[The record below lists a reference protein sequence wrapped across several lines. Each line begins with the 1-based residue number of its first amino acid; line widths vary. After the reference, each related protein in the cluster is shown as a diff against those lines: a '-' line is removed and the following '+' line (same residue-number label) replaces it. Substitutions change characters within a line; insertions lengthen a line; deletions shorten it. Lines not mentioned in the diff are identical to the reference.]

1 MALPYSFPIVRADPE
16 RASLVD
22 SQAPIVIV
30 GAGQAGVQ
38 IAESLRQEG
47 YAGELQLVGNESHPP
62 YQRPPLSK
70 KWLLEPGASSALS
83 LRGAEAL
90 VRRRIELK
98 LDTEVAAID
107 RAASR
112 LQLANGEQLP
122 YSALALATGAWARA
136 LSLPGASLGQVLSLR
151 SIADS
156 AAISAAIRRCAAD
169 GRPVVVIGGGFI
181 GLEVAASAR
190 KLGAAVTVLEGLPR
204 LMSRVTAP
212 IVSEAFERVHRAH
225 GVELVFGAQ
234 VTHLRGSGDVES
246 VCTADGREY
255 AAGCVVVGIGVVPDD
270 RLAAAA
276 GLACDRGILVDDCA
290 RSSDPSIVAAGDC
303 TARRLADGRLLRLES
318 VQNAVEQAKS
328 ASAALLGRER
338 PFRAAPWFWS
348 DQYDIKLQ
356 MVGLSHGYDQVVTRG
371 DLQKPAFSA
380 FYFQAGR
387 LIAVDS
393 LSRVQDHMQSKRL
406 LDHGLSPTPE
416 QAADPLFELQSLLR
430 DAKLATA
437 DGA

>member
-1 MALPYSFPIVRADPE
+1 V
-16 RASLVD
+16 V

-47 YAGELQLVGNESHPP
+47 YGDELLLIGNEAHPP

-70 KWLLEPGASSALS
+70 KWLLEPGAYSALA

-90 VRRRIELK
+90 LRRRIELK
-98 LDTEVAAID
+98 LDTEVIAIN
-107 RAASR
+107 RAASH
-112 LQLANGEQLP
+112 LQLADGERLD
-122 YSALALATGAWARA
+122 YSKLALATGASARA
-136 LSLPGASLGQVLSLR
+136 LPVPGAALGQVLSLR
-151 SIADS
+151 SIGDS
-156 AAISAAIRRCAAD
+156 AAISAAIRRCAAA

-225 GVELVFGAQ
+225 GVELLFGAQ
-234 VTHLRGSGDVES
+234 VTRLLGGVDGVEA
-246 VCTADGREY
+246 VCTADGREH
-255 AAGCVVVGIGVVPDD
+255 AAGCVIVGIGVVPDD

-290 RSSDPSIVAAGDC
+290 RTSDESIVAAGDC

-328 ASAALLGRER
+328 AAAALLGRER
-338 PFRAAPWFWS
+338 PFVAAPWFWS

-380 FYFQAGR
+380 FYFRAGR

-416 QAADPLFELQSLLR
+416 QAADPLFELQSLLKQAR
-430 DAKLATA
+430 LATA

>member
-1 MALPYSFPIVRADPE
+1 
-16 RASLVD
+16 VD
-22 SQAPIVIV
+22 SQAPILIV

-47 YAGELQLVGNESHPP
+47 FAAELLLIGDEPHPP

-70 KWLLEPGASSALS
+70 KWLLEPGAHSTLS

-90 VRRRIELK
+90 LRRRIELR
-98 LDTEVAAID
+98 LDTHVSAID
-107 RAASR
+107 RAASQ
-112 LQLANGEQLP
+112 LQLATGERLA
-122 YSALALATGAWARA
+122 YSKLALATGALARA
-136 LSLPGASLGQVLSLR
+136 LPLPGAALEQVLSLR

-156 AAISAAIRRCAAD
+156 AAISAALRRCAAA

-181 GLEVAASAR
+181 GLEVAAGAR
-190 KLGAAVTVLEGLPR
+190 KLGAEVTVLEGLPR

-212 IVSEAFERVHRAH
+212 IVSEAFERLHRAH

-234 VTHLRGSGDVES
+234 VTALVGSAGAVEA
-246 VCTADGREY
+246 VHTADGREY
-255 AAGCVVVGIGVVPDD
+255 PAGCVVVGIGVVPDD

-276 GLACDRGILVDDCA
+276 GLVCDRGIIVDDCA
-290 RSSDPSIVAAGDC
+290 RSSDASIVAAGDC
-303 TARRLADGRLLRLES
+303 TARRLPDGRLLRLES

-328 ASAALLGRER
+328 AASALMGRER

-356 MVGLSHGYDQVVTRG
+356 MVGLSYGYDQVVTRG
-371 DLQKPAFSA
+371 DLLKPAFSA
-380 FYFQAGR
+380 FYFQARR

-393 LSRVQDHMQSKRL
+393 LNRIQDHMQSKRL
-406 LDHGLSPTPE
+406 LDHGVSPTPE
-416 QAADPLFELQSLLR
+416 QAADPLFELQSLLSA
-430 DAKLATA
+430 AKLATA

>member
-1 MALPYSFPIVRADPE
+1 M
-16 RASLVD
+16 
-22 SQAPIVIV
+22 IV

-38 IAESLRQEG
+38 NAESLRQEG
-47 YAGELQLVGNESHPP
+47 YAGELLLVGNESQPP

-70 KWLLEPGASSALS
+70 KWLLEPGALSALS

-90 VRRRIELK
+90 ARRRIELK
-98 LDTEVAAID
+98 LEREVVAID
-107 RAASR
+107 RAAAR
-112 LQLANGEQLP
+112 LQFAGGEQLR
-122 YSALALATGAWARA
+122 YAGLALATGAFARA
-136 LSLPGASLGQVLSLR
+136 LPLPGAALGQVLSLR
-151 SIADS
+151 TIADA
-156 AAISAAIRRCAAD
+156 AAISAAIRRCAAES
-169 GRPVVVIGGGFI
+169 RPVVVIGGGFI

-225 GVELVFGAQ
+225 GVELVLGAQ
-234 VTHLRGSGDVES
+234 VTELRGRETVES

-255 AAGCVVVGIGVVPDD
+255 AAGCVVVGIGAVPDD

-276 GLACDRGILVDDCA
+276 GLACDHGVVVDDCA
-290 RSSDPSIVAAGDC
+290 RTSDPAIVAAGDC
-303 TARRLADGRLLRLES
+303 TARRLPDGRLLRLES

-328 ASAALLGRER
+328 AAAALLGRER

-356 MVGLSHGYDQVVTRG
+356 MVGLSHGYDEVVTRG
-371 DLQKPAFSA
+371 DLHKPAFSA
-380 FYFQAGR
+380 FYFRAGR

-393 LSRVQDHMQSKRL
+393 LNRVQDHMQSKRL
-406 LDHGLSPTPE
+406 LDYGLSPTPK
-416 QAADPLFELQSLLR
+416 QAADPQFELQSLLR
-430 DAKLATA
+430 DAKPTTA
-437 DGA
+437 GGA

>member
-1 MALPYSFPIVRADPE
+1 MDY
-16 RASLVD
+16 
-22 SQAPIVIV
+22 QAPIVIV

-38 IAESLRQEG
+38 LAESLRQDG
-47 YAGELQLVGNESHPP
+47 YAGELLLVGNESHPP

-70 KWLLEPGASSALS
+70 KWLLEPGALSALS

-90 VRRRIELK
+90 ARRRIELK
-98 LDTEVAAID
+98 LEREVVAID
-107 RAASR
+107 RAAAR
-112 LQLANGEQLP
+112 LQFAGGEQLR
-122 YSALALATGAWARA
+122 YAGLALATGAFPRA
-136 LSLPGASLGQVLSLR
+136 LPLPGAALGQVLSLR
-151 SIADS
+151 TIADA
-156 AAISAAIRRCAAD
+156 AAISAAIRRCAAES
-169 GRPVVVIGGGFI
+169 RPVVVIGGGFI

-212 IVSEAFERVHRAH
+212 IVSAAFERVHRAH
-225 GVELVFGAQ
+225 GVELVLGAQ
-234 VTHLRGSGDVES
+234 VTQLRGRETVES

-276 GLACDRGILVDDCA
+276 GLACDHGVVVDDCA
-290 RSSDPSIVAAGDC
+290 RTSDPSIVAAGDC
-303 TARRLADGRLLRLES
+303 TARRLPDGRLLRLES

-328 ASAALLGRER
+328 AAAALLGRER

-371 DLQKPAFSA
+371 DLHKPAFSA
-380 FYFQAGR
+380 FYFRAGR

-393 LSRVQDHMQSKRL
+393 LNRVQDHMQSKRL

-416 QAADPLFELQSLLR
+416 QAADLQFELQSLLR
-430 DAKLATA
+430 DTKLATA

>member
-1 MALPYSFPIVRADPE
+1 
-16 RASLVD
+16 VD
-22 SQAPIVIV
+22 SQAPILIV

-47 YAGELQLVGNESHPP
+47 FGERLLLIGNELHPP

-70 KWLLEPGASSALS
+70 KWLIDPGANSALA
-83 LRGAEAL
+83 LRGAESL

-98 LDTEVAAID
+98 LDTHVSAID
-107 RAASR
+107 RSSS
-112 LQLANGEQLP
+112 QLLLSNGERLA
-122 YSALALATGAWARA
+122 YSKLALATGALPRA
-136 LSLPGASLGQVLSLR
+136 LPLPGASLEQVLSLR

-156 AAISAAIRRCAAD
+156 AAISAAIRRCAAEH
-169 GRPVVVIGGGFI
+169 RPVVVIGGGFI

-234 VTHLRGSGDVES
+234 VTELVGSGGRIEAVR
-246 VCTADGREY
+246 TADGQEY
-255 AAGCVVVGIGVVPDD
+255 AAGCVVVGIGVAPDD

-276 GLACDRGILVDDCA
+276 GLACERGILVDDCA
-290 RSSDPSIVAAGDC
+290 RTSDPSIVAAGDC
-303 TARRLADGRLLRLES
+303 TARRLIDGRLLRLES

-328 ASAALLGRER
+328 AAAALMGRER

-380 FYFQAGR
+380 FYFQTRR

-393 LSRVQDHMQSKRL
+393 LSRIQDHMQAKRL

-416 QAADPLFELQSLLR
+416 QAADPAFELQSLLKE
-430 DAKLATA
+430 AKLATA

>member
-1 MALPYSFPIVRADPE
+1 
-16 RASLVD
+16 VD
-22 SQAPIVIV
+22 AQAPILIV

-38 IAESLRQEG
+38 IGESLRQEG
-47 YAGELQLVGNESHPP
+47 YAGELLLIGNELHPP

-70 KWLLEPGASSALS
+70 KWLIEPGAHTALA
-83 LRGAEAL
+83 LRGADAL
-90 VRRRIELK
+90 RRRRIDLR
-98 LDTEVAAID
+98 LDTHVTAID
-107 RAASR
+107 RRAST
-112 LQLANGEQLP
+112 LQLASGERLA
-122 YSALALATGAWARA
+122 YSKLAFATGALARA
-136 LSLPGASLGQVLSLR
+136 LPLPGAALGEVRSLR
-151 SIADS
+151 SINDS
-156 AAISAAIRRCAAD
+156 AAISAAIRRCAAEQ
-169 GRPVVVIGGGFI
+169 RPVVVIGGGFI

-190 KLGAAVTVLEGLPR
+190 KLGAEVTVLEGLPR

-212 IVSEAFERVHRAH
+212 IVSEAFERLHRAH

-234 VTHLRGSGDVES
+234 VSELTGTAGRVEA
-246 VCTADGREY
+246 VRTADGREY

-276 GLACDRGILVDDCA
+276 GLACDRGIIVDDCA
-290 RSSDPSIVAAGDC
+290 RTSDASMVAAGDC

-318 VQNAVEQAKS
+318 VQNAIEQAKS
-328 ASAALLGRER
+328 AAAALMGRER

-356 MVGLSHGYDQVVTRG
+356 MVGLNHGYDQVVTRG
-371 DLQKPAFSA
+371 DLEKPAFSA
-380 FYFQAGR
+380 FYFQARR
-387 LIAVDS
+387 LLAVDS
-393 LSRVQDHMQSKRL
+393 LNRIQDHMQSKRL

-416 QAADPLFELQSLLR
+416 QVADPLFELQSLLK

>member
-1 MALPYSFPIVRADPE
+1 M
-16 RASLVD
+16 
-22 SQAPIVIV
+22 IV

-38 IAESLRQEG
+38 IAESLRQESYG
-47 YAGELQLVGNESHPP
+47 DELLLIGNESHPP

-70 KWLLEPGASSALS
+70 KWLLEPGAYSALA

-90 VRRRIELK
+90 LRRRIALK
-98 LDTEVAAID
+98 LDTEVIAID
-107 RAASR
+107 RAASQ
-112 LQLANGEQLP
+112 LQLANGERLD
-122 YSALALATGAWARA
+122 YSKLALTTGASARA
-136 LSLPGASLGQVLSLR
+136 LPVPGAALGQVLSLR
-151 SIADS
+151 SIGDS
-156 AAISAAIRRCAAD
+156 AAISAAIRRCAAA

-225 GVELVFGAQ
+225 GVELLFGAQ
-234 VTHLRGSGDVES
+234 VTRLLGGADGVEA
-246 VCTADGREY
+246 VCTADGREH
-255 AAGCVVVGIGVVPDD
+255 AAGCVIVGIGVVADD

-290 RSSDPSIVAAGDC
+290 RTSDASIVAAGDC

-328 ASAALLGRER
+328 AAAALLGRER
-338 PFRAAPWFWS
+338 PFVAAPWFWS

-380 FYFQAGR
+380 FYFRAGR

-416 QAADPLFELQSLLR
+416 QAADPQFELQSLLKHAR
-430 DAKLATA
+430 LATA

>member
-1 MALPYSFPIVRADPE
+1 
-16 RASLVD
+16 VD
-22 SQAPIVIV
+22 SQAPILIV

-47 YAGELQLVGNESHPP
+47 FGERLLLIGNELHPP

-70 KWLLEPGASSALS
+70 KWLIDPGANSALA
-83 LRGAEAL
+83 LRGAESL

-98 LDTEVAAID
+98 LDTHVSAID
-107 RAASR
+107 RSSS
-112 LQLANGEQLP
+112 QLLLSNGERLA
-122 YSALALATGAWARA
+122 YSKLALATGALVRA

-151 SIADS
+151 SISDS
-156 AAISAAIRRCAAD
+156 GAIAAAIRRCAAEH
-169 GRPVVVIGGGFI
+169 RPVVVIGGGFI
-181 GLEVAASAR
+181 GLEVAAAAR
-190 KLGAAVTVLEGLPR
+190 KLGADVTVLEGLPR

-225 GVELVFGAQ
+225 GVELVFGVQVTELVGSAAQ
-234 VTHLRGSGDVES
+234 VEAVR
-246 VCTADGREY
+246 TADGREY
-255 AAGCVVVGIGVVPDD
+255 AAGCVIVGIGVVPDD

-276 GLACDRGILVDDCA
+276 GLACERGILVDDCA
-290 RSSDPSIVAAGDC
+290 RTSDPSIVAAGDC
-303 TARRLADGRLLRLES
+303 TARRLADGRMLRLES

-328 ASAALLGRER
+328 AAASLMGRER

-387 LIAVDS
+387 LIACDS
-393 LSRVQDHMQSKRL
+393 LSRIQDHMQAKRL

-416 QAADPLFELQSLLR
+416 QVADPLFELQSLLKEAR
-430 DAKLATA
+430 PATA

>member
-1 MALPYSFPIVRADPE
+1 VA
-16 RASLVD
+16 
-22 SQAPIVIV
+22 SQAPILIV

-47 YAGELQLVGNESHPP
+47 YADDLLLIGNEPHPP

-70 KWLLEPGASSALS
+70 KWLLEPGAHSALA

-90 VRRRIELK
+90 QRRRIDLR
-98 LDTEVAAID
+98 LDTPVAAID
-107 RAASR
+107 RAASQLMLESGER
-112 LQLANGEQLP
+112 LD
-122 YSALALATGAWARA
+122 YSRLALATGALARA
-136 LSLPGASLGQVLSLR
+136 LTLPGAALGQVLTLR

-156 AAISAAIRRCAAD
+156 VAIRAAICGCAAA

-181 GLEVAASAR
+181 GLEVAATAR

-234 VTHLRGSGDVES
+234 VTQLRGAAGGVEA
-246 VCTADGREY
+246 VCTSDGREY
-255 AAGCVVVGIGVVPDD
+255 PAGCVIVGIGAVPDD
-270 RLAAAA
+270 RLAVAA

-290 RSSDPSIVAAGDC
+290 RTSDASIVAAGDC

-328 ASAALLGRER
+328 AAATLLGRER
-338 PFRAAPWFWS
+338 PFVAAPWFWS
-348 DQYDIKLQ
+348 DQYDVKLQ
-356 MVGLSHGYDQVVTRG
+356 MVGLSLGYDQVVTRG

-380 FYFQAGR
+380 FYFRAGR

-416 QAADPLFELQSLLR
+416 QAADPQFELQSLLK
-430 DAKLATA
+430 ATPLATA

>member
-1 MALPYSFPIVRADPE
+1 
-16 RASLVD
+16 VD
-22 SQAPIVIV
+22 SQARILIV

-47 YAGELQLVGNESHPP
+47 YAHELLLIGNEPHPP

-70 KWLLEPGASSALS
+70 KWLLEPGAHSALS

-90 VRRRIELK
+90 LRRRIDLK
-98 LDTEVAAID
+98 LDTEVTAID
-107 RAASR
+107 RAAAQ
-112 LQLANGEQLP
+112 LQFANGERLA
-122 YSALALATGAWARA
+122 YSKLALATGALPRA
-136 LSLPGASLGQVLSLR
+136 LPLPGASLEQVLSLR

-156 AAISAAIRRCAAD
+156 AAISAAIRRCAAEH
-169 GRPVVVIGGGFI
+169 RPVVVIGGGFI

-234 VTHLRGSGDVES
+234 VTELVGSGGRIEAVR
-246 VCTADGREY
+246 TADGREY
-255 AAGCVVVGIGVVPDD
+255 AAGCVVVGIGVAPDD

-276 GLACDRGILVDDCA
+276 GLACERGILVDDCA
-290 RSSDPSIVAAGDC
+290 RTSDRSIVAAGDC

-328 ASAALLGRER
+328 AAAALMGRER

-380 FYFQAGR
+380 FYFQTRR

-393 LSRVQDHMQSKRL
+393 LSRIQDHMQAKRL

-416 QAADPLFELQSLLR
+416 QAADPAFELQSLLKE
-430 DAKLATA
+430 AKLATA

>member
-1 MALPYSFPIVRADPE
+1 VNSH
-16 RASLVD
+16 
-22 SQAPIVIV
+22 APILIV

-47 YAGELQLVGNESHPP
+47 FSDELLLIGDEPHPP

-70 KWLLEPGASSALS
+70 KWLLEPGVHSTLS

-90 VRRRIELK
+90 LRRRIELR
-98 LDTEVAAID
+98 LDTHVSAID
-107 RAASR
+107 RAASQ
-112 LQLANGEQLP
+112 LQLANGERLA
-122 YSALALATGAWARA
+122 YSKLALATGALARA
-136 LSLPGASLGQVLSLR
+136 LPLPGAALEQVLSLR

-156 AAISAAIRRCAAD
+156 AAISAALRRCAAA

-181 GLEVAASAR
+181 GLEVAAGAR

-212 IVSEAFERVHRAH
+212 IVSEAFERLHRAH

-234 VTHLRGSGDVES
+234 VTALVGGAGVVEA
-246 VCTADGREY
+246 VHTADGREY
-255 AAGCVVVGIGVVPDD
+255 PAGCVVVGIGVVPDD

-276 GLACDRGILVDDCA
+276 GLACDRGIIVDDCA
-290 RSSDPSIVAAGDC
+290 RSSDASIVAAGDC
-303 TARRLADGRLLRLES
+303 TARRLPDGRLLRLES

-328 ASAALLGRER
+328 AASALMGRER

-371 DLQKPAFSA
+371 DLLKPAFSA
-380 FYFQAGR
+380 FYFQARR

-393 LSRVQDHMQSKRL
+393 LNRIQDHMQSKRL
-406 LDHGLSPTPE
+406 LDHGVSPTPE
-416 QAADPLFELQSLLR
+416 QAADPLFELQSLLAG
-430 DAKLATA
+430 AKLATA